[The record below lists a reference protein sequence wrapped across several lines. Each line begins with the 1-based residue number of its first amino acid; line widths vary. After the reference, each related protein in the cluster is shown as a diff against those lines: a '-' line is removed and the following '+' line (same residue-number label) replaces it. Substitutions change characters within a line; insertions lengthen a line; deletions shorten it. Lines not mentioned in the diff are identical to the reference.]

1 MFCEWLSLSM
11 ELKVLFSPI
20 VNNYLKSRYPKGIR
34 YNRADNLT
42 IFIFSLFAVPKPGQ
56 ITPDHPDG
64 VSILLPDQFLH
75 DNRVFIPQ
83 VCMDNVSGYV
93 INHINLEL
101 SHELTMLIQNNQGR
115 RFIVIN
121 ACIENFLVRNNI
133 EPYAQVERFKKAF
146 YRQRKK
152 MENNLG
158 SFVPNCPQNFNNQSI
173 HG

>member
-1 MFCEWLSLSM
+1 M

-56 ITPDHPDG
+56 ITADHPDG

-93 INHINLEL
+93 INHINSRGNGEGEGNAAFTFDDVFASDDWQKEL
-101 SHELTMLIQNNQGR
+101 RKSTR
-115 RFIVIN
+115 RS
-121 ACIENFLVRNNI
+121 LK
-133 EPYAQVERFKKAF
+133 RF
-146 YRQRKK
+146 
-152 MENNLG
+152 
-158 SFVPNCPQNFNNQSI
+158 
-173 HG
+173 